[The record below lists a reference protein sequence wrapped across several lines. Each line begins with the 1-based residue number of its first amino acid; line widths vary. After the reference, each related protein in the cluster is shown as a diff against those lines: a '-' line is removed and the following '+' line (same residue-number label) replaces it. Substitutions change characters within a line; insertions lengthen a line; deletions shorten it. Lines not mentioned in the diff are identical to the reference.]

1 MVQRLVQ
8 FASLSR
14 SARLSRA
21 EPAIPMTPHR
31 WAELVL
37 TSLAS
42 VGIAFFITI
51 AIGAASA
58 AIQ

>member
-8 FASLSR
+8 LASLSR

-21 EPAIPMTPHR
+21 EHIPMTPHG
-31 WAELVL
+31 WADLVL
-37 TSLAS
+37 SSLSA
-42 VGIAFFITI
+42 VAIAFFITI
-51 AIGAASA
+51 AIGVASA